1 MHHFEERLN
10 QWTVLILCLTGGF
23 MSDNGMVSS
32 VASQGT
38 RHFIGCEISTISHH
52 GDSQRNGSLHSPN
65 WPNLYPN
72 SICHIYKFT
81 GRKSERVKLNFTS
94 FNVQGIPPMCS
105 HDYLDIYAELQSDS
119 DSLLDASLTGRFC
132 GDVLKNLPRL
142 VISSRNVLMLGFY
155 TDDYK
160 ADKGF
165 SVSYEFIDGTVYDIG
180 AVAPDTY
187 CGYTIRGEN
196 KPTGYIVS
204 PTYPGIYP
212 DNLFCYYKLQG
223 KPKQRIRLKFED
235 FSLFHGGEYC
245 PFDYVKIYDGYSKED
260 PVIGVFCGHYKNLT
274 LFSSKEA
281 LYIEFKTRSGRV
293 SFDHHAFDA
302 NADFKFERRGFN
314 ITYEFSK
321 RFVNLSFIPKDA
333 THILGTECDVRV
345 VSSKESNGTISSPG
359 YHSNFPANVTCHYY
373 IDGLMDKQNL
383 EKARIKF
390 MDFDIPG
397 SMPYC
402 MLGYLA
408 VNLKGQI
415 SSKKYHDKFCGELLP
430 PELTSENPRLVL
442 ILNTHGAVRGRG
454 FLARYE
460 FITDYNIPGEA
471 IKDGVCSFLYDSKK
485 TKEGS
490 FNSPRHPGL
499 YFINLDCIYIFR
511 GKSDEKIAISFEV
524 FNLPNND
531 PLTCKATDYLEIY
544 QQLEGPNNYSV
555 IRRYCGKNNPGPI
568 LTEKGVKILF
578 HSDDDGTDMGFRAR
592 YKFIRNDE
600 VNKDTDCSNTEL
612 VNDRWGGLI
621 QSPEYPLK
629 YKPVTHCEWQIQAS
643 SNNSKIL
650 LQFTVFKLEGPSS
663 LDQKENNEGCP
674 HAVVRI
680 YSNSHGIKPDQE
692 LCGSWK
698 QGYSYVVKSHAI
710 KLSFLSSSRS
720 LGAKGFRLSWTEI
733 RGSGKCDGFKC
744 VNNGYCIAPQLKCNN
759 LPNCGTKDNSDE
771 STEAAQCP
779 ATGSIQI
786 LHIAV
791 GTSISSFFC
800 IILVICGFYHRKKFG
815 DRKPPEQDHV
825 EVRYVSS
832 SGCNTTDRLL
842 TQESPKCQRIS
853 IV

>member
-1 MHHFEERLN
+1 MHQFEERVI
-10 QWTVLILCLTGGF
+10 QWIVLILCLTGGF
-23 MSDNGMVSS
+23 LSDNGLGSS
-32 VASQGT
+32 LAGQET
-38 RHFIGCEISTISHH
+38 RRFLGCEISTISHH
-52 GDSQRNGSLHSPN
+52 EDSQRNGSLHSPN

-81 GRKSERVKLNFTS
+81 GRETERVKLNFTS
-94 FNVQGIPPMCS
+94 FNVQGIPPMCN

-132 GDVLKNLPRL
+132 GDLLTNLPRL
-142 VISSRNVLMLGFY
+142 VISSRNVLMLAFY

-180 AVAPDTY
+180 TVSPDSY
-187 CGYTIRGEN
+187 CGYTIRGETS
-196 KPTGYIVS
+196 PTGYIVS
-204 PTYPGIYP
+204 PTYPGMYP
-212 DNLFCYYKLQG
+212 DNLFCYYKLYG
-223 KPKQRIRLKFED
+223 KPKQRIRLKVED

-245 PFDYVKIYDGYSKED
+245 PFDYVKIYDGYTKED
-260 PVIGVFCGHYKNLT
+260 PVIGVFCGHYNNLT

-345 VSSKESNGTISSPG
+345 VSTKESNGTISSPG
-359 YHSNFPANVTCHYY
+359 YHSNFPSNVTCHYY

-415 SSKKYHDKFCGELLP
+415 SPRKYHDKFCGELLP

-460 FITDYNIPGEA
+460 FITDYNIPGKQ
-471 IKDGVCSFLYDSKK
+471 IRDGMCSFLYDSKDTRK
-485 TKEGS
+485 GS
-490 FNSPRHPGL
+490 FNSPGHPGL
-499 YFINLDCIYIFR
+499 YFINLDCTYIFR
-511 GKSDEKIAISFEV
+511 GKPHEKIAISFEV

-531 PLTCKATDYLEIY
+531 PHSCKATDYIEIY

-555 IRRYCGKNNPGPI
+555 IRRYCGKANPGPI
-568 LTEKGVKILF
+568 LTERGVKILF
-578 HSDDDGTDMGFRAR
+578 HSDSDGIDMGFRAS
-592 YKFIRNDE
+592 YEFIKKEDI
-600 VNKDTDCSNTEL
+600 NKETDCSKTVLANE
-612 VNDRWGGLI
+612 RWGGFI
-621 QSPEYPLK
+621 QSPDYPLK
-629 YKPVTHCEWQIQAS
+629 YKPITHCEWNIIAPSNS
-643 SNNSKIL
+643 SRIL
-650 LQFTVFKLEGPSS
+650 LQFTVLKLEGQGNS
-663 LDQKENNEGCP
+663 DQIENSCP
-674 HAVVRI
+674 RAVIRI
-680 YSNSHGIKPDQE
+680 YSNADGIKPDKE
-692 LCGSWK
+692 LCGVWK
-698 QGYSYVVKSHAI
+698 QGYSFVAKSHSVRV
-710 KLSFLSSSRS
+710 SFLSSSRS
-720 LGAKGFRLSWTEI
+720 LGAKGFNLAWTEL
-733 RGSGKCDGFKC
+733 RGTGKCDGFKC
-744 VNNGYCIAPQLKCNN
+744 AQSGYCIAPQLKCNQ
-759 LPNCGTKDNSDE
+759 LPNCGPQDESDE
-771 STEAAQCP
+771 STEVAQCP
-779 ATGSIQI
+779 VTGSIQI